1 MRIFI
6 GYTLTTESREQ
17 VEKWQKGCG
26 LLPEA
31 KRVLPKNFHLTLLYN
46 GELTTEQV
54 QCYLQQLRKEKWPQ
68 CKQFSV
74 KGITTFEK
82 KKQAIIVANI
92 ENVAEIQAVH
102 ERLQK
107 LSQGLQ
113 IPYTNEPNWQPHI
126 TLARQ
131 KNIII
136 EKEFRKNVKLTS
148 GGLMIFTSKQSF
160 TGITYEV
167 IAEL

>member
-1 MRIFI
+1 MRVFI
-6 GYTLTTESREQ
+6 GYALTTESREQ
-17 VEKWQKGCG
+17 LENWQKECG

-31 KRVLPKNFHLTLLYN
+31 KRVSPKNFHLTLLYN
-46 GELTTEQV
+46 GELTTEQFQV
-54 QCYLQQLRKEKWPQ
+54 YLQQLNLETWPRCERLIVQ
-68 CKQFSV
+68 
-74 KGITTFEK
+74 GITTFEK

-107 LSQGLQ
+107 LSQTLQ
-113 IPYTNEPNWQPHI
+113 IPYAQEPNWQPHI

-131 KNIII
+131 KNATI
-136 EKEFRKNVKLTS
+136 EKKFRENVELTS
-148 GGLMIFTSKQSF
+148 SGLMVFTSKQSF